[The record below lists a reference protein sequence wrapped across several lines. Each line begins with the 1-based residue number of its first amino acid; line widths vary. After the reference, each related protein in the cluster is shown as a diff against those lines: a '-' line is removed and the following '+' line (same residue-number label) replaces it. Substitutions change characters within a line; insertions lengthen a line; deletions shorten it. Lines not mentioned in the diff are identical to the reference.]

1 MTQEYEHETM
11 VLDVLKRAV
20 AEALERKRRLGQYF
34 VVWRD
39 GRAVCIG
46 LDAPAGASPDDS
58 APVDR
63 SEATG

>member
-20 AEALERKRRLGQYF
+20 AEALDRKRRLGHYY

-39 GRAVCIG
+39 GRAVRLG
-46 LDAPAGASPDDS
+46 PDAQLGTSPADP
-58 APVDR
+58 APVDG
-63 SEATG
+63 SESTK